1 MQAETINE
9 LSRIRDECK
18 SMVTKRASVS
28 GAAAVIP
35 LPGVDIGSDVALLL
49 EMIPAINRRF
59 GLSQEQIEAQDPH
72 IKGLILVAI
81 TSVGSQLI
89 GKTIT
94 KQLIMQLLKQ
104 VGIRMASKQVVK
116 WIPFAGSLLAGTIS
130 FSAMKYLGN
139 SHVDDCYSAARLI
152 LEKKRKEFEHQ
163 SREIERPDSTHNQ
176 KAKTSMPLAMAMLS
190 PVIREAL
197 MHQNGDQNAGDT
209 PSEGTQNLSEK
220 ETMPVINTSIT
231 T

>member
-9 LSRIRDECK
+9 LGRIRDECK
-18 SMVTKRASVS
+18 SMVTKRATVS
-28 GAAAVIP
+28 GAAAAVP

-49 EMIPAINRRF
+49 EMIPAISRRF
-59 GLSQEQIEAQDPH
+59 GLSQEQIEAQDPQ

-81 TSVGSQLI
+81 TSVGSQMV
-89 GKTIT
+89 GKAIT

-104 VGIRMASKQVVK
+104 VGVRVATKQITK
-116 WIPFAGSLLAGTIS
+116 WIPIVGSAISAGIS
-130 FSAMKYLGN
+130 FTAMKYLGN
-139 SHVDDCYSAARLI
+139 SHVDDCYSVAKRV
-152 LEKKRKEFEHQ
+152 LEKKKELELKANQ
-163 SREIERPDSTHNQ
+163 TEKPDSTHNQ
-176 KAKTSMPLAMAMLS
+176 KAKTSMPLAMAMLN

-197 MHQNGDQNAGDT
+197 MHQNGDLNAGDT

-231 T
+231 S

>member
-49 EMIPAINRRF
+49 EMIPTISRRF

-81 TSVGSQLI
+81 TSVGSEMV
-89 GKTIT
+89 GKAIT

-104 VGIRMASKQVVK
+104 VGVRVATKQVAK
-116 WIPFAGSLLAGTIS
+116 WIPIVGSVISAGIS
-130 FSAMKYLGN
+130 FTAMKYLGN
-139 SHVDDCYSAARLI
+139 SHVDDCYFVAKRV
-152 LEKKRKEFEHQ
+152 LEKKKEFEKQ
-163 SREIERPDSTHNQ
+163 SNPAEKSNETEEKKID
-176 KAKTSMPLAMAMLS
+176 MPVSSFVSAFTPFLS
-190 PVIREAL
+190 QIS

-209 PSEGTQNLSEK
+209 SSAGIPNPSENETIQVNTQ
-220 ETMPVINTSIT
+220 SIT
-231 T
+231 S

>member
-18 SMVTKRASVS
+18 SMVTKRATVS
-28 GAAAVIP
+28 GAAAAVP

-49 EMIPAINRRF
+49 EMIPAISRRF
-59 GLSQEQIEAQDPH
+59 GLSQEQIEAQDPQ

-81 TSVGSQLI
+81 TSVGSQMV
-89 GKTIT
+89 GKAVT

-104 VGIRMASKQVVK
+104 VGVRVATKQITK
-116 WIPFAGSLLAGTIS
+116 WIPIVGSAISAGIS
-130 FSAMKYLGN
+130 FTAMKYLGN
-139 SHVDDCYSAARLI
+139 SHVDDCYSVAKRV
-152 LEKKRKEFEHQ
+152 LEKKKELELKTT
-163 SREIERPDSTHNQ
+163 ETKKIDSIHNQ
-176 KAKTSMPLAMAMLS
+176 KAKTSMPLAMAMLN

-209 PSEGTQNLSEK
+209 PSEGTQNLSEN